1 LRARA
6 LLEAGLFSASGWVA
20 CETLGGLF
28 FLALGVRL
36 WRYRI
41 APLFL
46 GVTSPVV
53 WTLAFLLLGPLTL
66 AWLAFE
72 DRLALSRT
80 RRLAA
85 RAAFFMTAGPALEVV
100 LNRGLFAG
108 LAGHPLYAYT
118 LLPTFGGSGSL
129 LSPLYYATLLVHV
142 PWVERARSAALA
154 TAPALSGSSP
164 TPRT

>member
-1 LRARA
+1 MRARR
-6 LLEAGLFSASGWVA
+6 LLEAGLLSAAGWIA

-28 FLALGVRL
+28 CLGLGVRL

-53 WTLAFLLLGPLTL
+53 WSLAFLLLGPVTL

-72 DRLALSRT
+72 ERLGLSRT
-80 RRLAA
+80 SRLAA
-85 RAAFFMTAGPALEVV
+85 RAAFFMAAGPALEVV

-108 LAGHPLYAYT
+108 LAGHPLYVYT
-118 LLPTFGGSGSL
+118 LLPTFEGSGSL
-129 LSPLYYATLLVHV
+129 LSPLYYATLLIHV
-142 PWVERARSAALA
+142 PWVERARSL
-154 TAPALSGSSP
+154 PSSHSM
-164 TPRT
+164 TRSSAQ